1 MQCAAL
7 ELNGQIIL
15 SGILFTWTEWRGS
28 HLYNSMQDI
37 INEIFAKKK
46 RDTQSYEGLILFMIV
61 QEIKQMSHGFC
72 ILVFPPNKKKC

>member
-28 HLYNSMQDI
+28 HLYNSMLEV
-37 INEIFAKKK
+37 INEILQERKGS
-46 RDTQSYEGLILFMIV
+46 DTQSYKGLA
-61 QEIKQMSHGFC
+61 
-72 ILVFPPNKKKC
+72 